1 MTEFASWF
9 SSKSDYIRAKY
20 LKRFPKILVIF
31 KFKWLLL
38 VVSLALANYSYE
50 LSSVD
55 KICKLV
61 LTEFRARQS
70 QGFANSPILTE
81 FRAKDSQMEN
91 YKLLLSVVF

>member
-1 MTEFASWF
+1 MNKAFLTEFASWF

-50 LSSVD
+50 LCSVD

-61 LTEFRARQS
+61 LTEFRPRQS

-81 FRAKDSQMEN
+81 FRAKDS
-91 YKLLLSVVF
+91 